1 LAVIVGLG
9 AYLNQVGIP
18 ESLKN
23 RLLETLRQRGV
34 AMEFERIR
42 FRATRGVVAEQVT
55 LGRLGDLGGEQFSAQ
70 EVQLA
75 LDWGQ
80 VLALKPE
87 VRGLKIRGG
96 AVSIPL
102 VESNR
107 VASRFNLHGVEARIR
122 FEGAEEWVVEDLRA
136 TTEVGSFRAS
146 GILKHPTAL
155 RSVSDPAPAQTSP
168 AWRSTLL
175 RIQRTLEEIRFQTP
189 AEVRLQFQTDLA
201 LPEASSAEFTLSA
214 GQVTWNERSFQ
225 RLKLEAQMSPLTEV
239 PGQLAVHVQWEVDG
253 VSAR

>member
-1 LAVIVGLG
+1 MGRRSVYLVLAVIVGLG

-42 FRATRGVVAEQVT
+42 FRATRGIVAEQVT

-107 VASRFNLHGVEARIR
+107 VASHFNLHGVEARIR
-122 FEGAEEWVVEDLRA
+122 FEGAEKDRGVAARRA
-136 TTEVGSFRAS
+136 LCSCS
-146 GILKHPTAL
+146 
-155 RSVSDPAPAQTSP
+155 APATLQPPPS
-168 AWRSTLL
+168 RSSFS
-175 RIQRTLEEIRFQTP
+175 IP
-189 AEVRLQFQTDLA
+189 RL
-201 LPEASSAEFTLSA
+201 S
-214 GQVTWNERSFQ
+214 
-225 RLKLEAQMSPLTEV
+225 
-239 PGQLAVHVQWEVDG
+239 QL
-253 VSAR
+253 